1 MRALTLRQKF
11 LLGAAALGIT
21 FAGFVVKPAEAQFGV
36 IGCQPA
42 NQVPVPCVVD
52 SAGRI
57 VVTSVDTTNT
67 TFASSAAAESGRVIV
82 AAPGTLAAIFI
93 TASTVSGYMM
103 VFDSITVPADGAVV
117 PKLCVYVSAN
127 NTVGFTYPTS
137 FATGISVAFSTTG
150 CFAKAASA
158 TAFFSTYR
166 Y

>member
-21 FAGFVVKPAEAQFGV
+21 FAGFAIKPAEAQFGV

-57 VVTSVDTTNT
+57 VVVTGDTTNT
-67 TFASSAAAESGRVIV
+67 TFAQSSALESGRVV
-82 AAPGTLAAIFI
+82 AASAKTLAAIFVTTTT
-93 TASTVSGYMM
+93 TAGYLM
-103 VFDSITVPADGAVV
+103 VFDATTVPADGVV
-117 PKLCVYVSAN
+117 APKLCIALPIGS
-127 NTVGFTYPTS
+127 TTGFSYPTA

-150 CFAKAASA
+150 CFTKTASA
-158 TAFFSTYR
+158 TVFFSTYSF
-166 Y
+166 